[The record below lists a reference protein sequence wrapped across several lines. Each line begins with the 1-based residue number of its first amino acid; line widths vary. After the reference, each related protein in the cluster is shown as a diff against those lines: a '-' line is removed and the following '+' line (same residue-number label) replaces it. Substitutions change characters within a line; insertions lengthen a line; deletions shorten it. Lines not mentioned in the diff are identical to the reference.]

1 MRKKSKIIA
10 GGILITSVIGATSFA
25 IIDPYNILSNKNVKT
40 PEQSRK
46 LEKSNNKEKEDID
59 NKKDENNMNLNGIK
73 DGTYLGEAKGYG
85 GNIKVKVTIESGKI
99 KNIEVLSHSETPKY
113 YENGSKVIGSIIKAN
128 STDVD
133 AVSGATLT
141 SNGIKNAVRD
151 ALSKAG
157 FNVSKDNKEVS
168 LDSNSAKSRPV
179 ASSNMVSNV
188 KSVDLKEYK
197 IKDGEYIGEAIG
209 FKGNVRVKVII
220 SGGKLSDVKVIS
232 HNDDAEFFNKA
243 KSVIIKILRNQGTAG
258 VDTVSGATYSSR
270 GIINAVNSA
279 LNKVAKESNGISNAI
294 RISENNNIP
303 RRNNTPQINIKNI
316 IKDALKR
323 NNISV
328 DENKNGNINLREH
341 KFKDGEYIGEANGF
355 KGNVKVK
362 VIIKNGTLV
371 NIEIINHN
379 DDEEFFNN
387 ARRLIF
393 KILKNQGTTGV
404 DTVSGATYS
413 SKGIINSVNRAL
425 SKAVNKDITIQDT
438 IVQSKGDK
446 VKENVGIKDIAAP
459 NDNVTPKENQVI
471 SKDKKESG
479 NSVKYLD
486 GSYKVAGIGF
496 TGNPIKSVV
505 TFENNKIK
513 SIDVGTIESG
523 DFGDNEPFRPIAIK
537 VVDHILIDNG
547 GKSIND
553 LILHGEIVDKIF
565 KSNKY
570 YEIGKTLIGDYAEEL
585 KKVYVGEGGRIT
597 HEKISSVVKKY
608 MKAKNNAIVLDSV
621 SGATFSA
628 IGIAKSVKDA
638 MNKSANDYETG
649 NIVNDLKIKTPS
661 EKRMYVDFEYSAKDK
676 KLDLSNL
683 KVIMSMRDGKEKE
696 ISYDKFK
703 ENDIE
708 VHDRETGKAIT
719 NGMDLSSYESGH
731 GIYATIKHKKSLY
744 TDTLLIIPR
753 FFDKIDTNHLTGM
766 EYSIDNGTS
775 WKALSSLEMNEKN
788 INFYQTIKL
797 PKEFKGKDISLRVVS
812 TNKNTYLLKPEKFGQ
827 SLNVEKG
834 KYDLI
839 TNEEDRLS
847 NHNLRERYRIVFE
860 FIENYG
866 NVNKEIELNNKDI
879 KYLDGKYIGI
889 GKGWTNDPIKSEVIF
904 ENNKIKSIEVATKE
918 SGDYGDDDDYRDKA
932 IKVVNLLKN
941 DPEKTINDILLLD
954 QIAGKI
960 VESGNYYEKGK
971 ELIGDYAEKLKAVEK
986 DTFLGPR
993 VKTYS
998 IVAKY
1003 LKDHKDAIV
1012 FDVVSGATFSA
1023 KGIVKSVKDAM
1034 DKAANDYKTGNIINN
1049 LNIKSPSNK
1058 NMRVDKKEKLDL
1070 SNLKIAI
1077 SMRDGKE
1084 KEIGYNELKEN
1095 GIEIYEEET
1104 KKPIYNG
1111 MDLSSYEKNHAI
1123 CAVVE
1128 HKNSLNKDKL
1138 IITPEIIDKNYIT
1151 RMEYSVDNGVTW
1163 NMISD
1168 LKKMNNSNNIH
1179 FNQELKISKEDEGK
1193 VLLRAVSINGDKYE
1207 LNLKEKID
1215 GPNGYY
1221 IFEPSKDDKAK
1232 NKHVANGFNISFKFI
1247 NTTDNNIATSLEK
1260 VSYAR
1265 IYLNDSVI
1273 YKQYQGKLKVGQ
1285 KIDWTGAKFKFKNS
1299 EQESIKDLFTED
1311 EIKNLKN
1318 SEAFNK
1324 EGYFDYED
1332 LEKLGITISPNQN
1345 SEATAD
1351 LNVTLTYK
1359 GKTFKVK
1366 GGGING
1372 DDDFIGILIEK

>member
-25 IIDPYNILSNKNVKT
+25 IIDPYNIVSNKNVKT
-40 PEQSRK
+40 PEQGRK

-59 NKKDENNMNLNGIK
+59 NKKDESNMNLNGIK

-85 GNIKVKVTIESGKI
+85 GNIKVKVTIESEKI

-113 YENGSKVIGSIIKAN
+113 YENGSKVIGNIIKAN

-157 FNVSKDNKEVS
+157 FNVSKDNNEVS
-168 LDSNSAKSRPV
+168 VASNSAKSRSV
-179 ASSNMVSNV
+179 SSNNMVKNI
-188 KSVDLKEYK
+188 DLKEYK

-209 FKGNVRVKVII
+209 FKGNVKVKVII

-243 KSVIIKILRNQGTAG
+243 KSVIIKILKNQGTAG

-279 LNKVAKESNGISNAI
+279 LNKVAKESNGIFNTI
-294 RISENNNIP
+294 KIFENDNIP
-303 RRNNTPQINIKNI
+303 RKDNNPKFNVKDIVKEALHQKSISIN
-316 IKDALKR
+316 KDD
-323 NNISV
+323 NISS
-328 DENKNGNINLREH
+328 REH
-341 KFKDGEYIGEANGF
+341 TFKDGEYIGEANGF

-387 ARRLIF
+387 AKRLIF

-425 SKAVNKDITIQDT
+425 NKAVNKNITNQDT

-446 VKENVGIKDIAAP
+446 VKENVDIKDIETL
-459 NDNVTPKENQVI
+459 NDKITQKENQEI
-471 SKDKKESG
+471 SKDRKESSK
-479 NSVKYLD
+479 SVKYLD
-486 GSYKVAGIGF
+486 GSYKVVGIGF
-496 TGNPIKSVV
+496 TGKPIKSVV

-523 DFGDNEPFRPIAIK
+523 DFGDNSPFRPIAIK
-537 VVDHILIDNG
+537 VVDHILSDNG

-565 KSNKY
+565 KSNNY
-570 YEIGKTLIGDYAEEL
+570 YEIGKVLIGDYAGEL
-585 KKVYVGEGGRIT
+585 KEIYASEGRIA

-608 MKAKNNAIVLDSV
+608 MKAKNNSTVLDSV

-661 EKRMYVDFEYSAKDK
+661 EKRMYADFVYSAKDK

-683 KVIMSMRDGKEKE
+683 KVIISMRDGKEKE

-708 VHDRETGKAIT
+708 IHDRETGKAIT

-766 EYSIDNGTS
+766 EYSIDNGAS

-812 TNKNTYLLKPEKFGQ
+812 TNKNTYLLKLEKSGQ
-827 SLNVEKG
+827 SLKVEKG

-839 TNEEDRLS
+839 TNEEDRLR
-847 NHNLRERYRIVFE
+847 NHNLRNLYRIVFE
-860 FIENYG
+860 FIENADSHK
-866 NVNKEIELNNKDI
+866 KEKESNKDV

-889 GKGWTNDPIKSEVIF
+889 GKGWTSNPIKSEVIF

-971 ELIGDYAEKLKAVEK
+971 ELIGDYAENLKGVEK
-986 DTFLGPR
+986 NTFLGPR
-993 VKTYS
+993 VETYS

-1003 LKDHKDAIV
+1003 LKEHKEATV

-1049 LNIKSPSNK
+1049 LKIKSPSNK

-1070 SNLKIAI
+1070 SNLKIVI

-1104 KKPIYNG
+1104 KKTIYNG
-1111 MDLSSYEKNHAI
+1111 MDLSSYERNHAI
-1123 CAVVE
+1123 SAVIE

-1138 IITPEIIDKNYIT
+1138 IIIPEIIDKNYIT
-1151 RMEYSVDNGVTW
+1151 GMEYSVDNGVTW
-1163 NMISD
+1163 KNISD
-1168 LKKMNNSNNIH
+1168 LKKINNSNNIH

-1193 VLLRAVSINGDKYE
+1193 VLLRAVSINGYKYK

-1215 GPNGYY
+1215 GPNGYC
-1221 IFEPSKDDKAK
+1221 IFEPSNDDKAK
-1232 NKHVANGFNISFKFI
+1232 NKHVANGFNISFKFT
-1247 NTTDNNIATSLEK
+1247 NTTDNNVATSLEK

-1299 EQESIKDLFTED
+1299 EQESIKDLFTEA

-1318 SEAFNK
+1318 SNSYKK

-1345 SEATAD
+1345 SEVTTD

-1372 DDDFIGILIEK
+1372 DDDFVGILIEK

>member
-25 IIDPYNILSNKNVKT
+25 IIDPYNILSNKNMKI

-85 GNIKVKVTIESGKI
+85 GNIKVKVIIESGKI

-113 YENGSKVIGSIIKAN
+113 YENGSKVIGNIIRAN

-151 ALSKAG
+151 AISKAG

-168 LDSNSAKSRPV
+168 VASNSAKSRPV
-179 ASSNMVSNV
+179 SSNNMVKNI
-188 KSVDLKEYK
+188 DLKEYK

-209 FKGNVRVKVII
+209 FKGNVKVKVII

-279 LNKVAKESNGISNAI
+279 LNKVAKESNGIFNTI
-294 RISENNNIP
+294 KIFENDNIP
-303 RRNNTPQINIKNI
+303 R
-316 IKDALKR
+316 KDSNPKFNVKDIVKEALHQKSISIDKDD
-323 NNISV
+323 NISS
-328 DENKNGNINLREH
+328 REH

-379 DDEEFFNN
+379 DDKEFFNN
-387 ARRLIF
+387 AKRLIF

-425 SKAVNKDITIQDT
+425 NKAVNKNITTQDT

-446 VKENVGIKDIAAP
+446 VKENVDIKDIENP
-459 NDNVTPKENQVI
+459 NDKFTQKENQEI
-471 SKDKKESG
+471 SKDNKEKESSK
-479 NSVKYLD
+479 SVKYLD
-486 GSYKVAGIGF
+486 GSYKVSGIGF
-496 TGNPIKSVV
+496 TGKPIKSVV

-513 SIDVGTIESG
+513 SIDIGTIESG

-537 VVDHILIDNG
+537 VVDHILSDNG

-565 KSNKY
+565 KSNNY
-570 YEIGKTLIGDYAEEL
+570 YEVGKNLIGDYAGEL
-585 KKVYVGEGGRIT
+585 KGIYVSGRIA

-608 MKAKNNAIVLDSV
+608 MKAKNSSTVLDSV

-638 MNKSANDYETG
+638 MNKSANDYETD
-649 NIVNDLKIKTPS
+649 NIVNELKIKTPS
-661 EKRMYVDFEYSAKDK
+661 EKRIYVDLVYSTKDK

-683 KVIMSMRDGKEKE
+683 KVIISMRDGKEKE

-708 VHDRETGKAIT
+708 IHDKETGKAIT

-731 GIYATIKHKKSLY
+731 GIYATIKHKKSLS

-753 FFDKIDTNHLTGM
+753 FFDKMDTNHLTRM

-812 TNKNTYLLKPEKFGQ
+812 TNKNTYLLKPEKSGQ
-827 SLNVEKG
+827 SLKVEKE

-847 NHNLRERYRIVFE
+847 NHNLRDRYRIVFE
-860 FIENYG
+860 FIENSG

-889 GKGWTNDPIKSEVIF
+889 GKGWTSDPIKSKVIF
-904 ENNKIKSIEVATKE
+904 ENNKIKNITIE
-918 SGDYGDDDDYRDKA
+918 DFPDDIECRDKA
-932 IKVVNLLKN
+932 EKVIPLLKEN
-941 DPEKTINDILLLD
+941 PENIINDMLLLD
-954 QIAGKI
+954 EIAGKI
-960 VESGNYYEKGK
+960 VSSDNYYEKGK
-971 ELIGDYAEKLKAVEK
+971 ELIGNYAENLNGFEK
-986 DTFLGPR
+986 NTF
-993 VKTYS
+993 VT
-998 IVAKY
+998 VAKY
-1003 LKDHKDAIV
+1003 LREQKKAAV
-1012 FDVVSGATFSA
+1012 FDVVSGATYSA
-1023 KGIVKSVKDAM
+1023 KGIVRSVKDAM
-1034 DKAANDYKTGNIINN
+1034 DKSANDYKTGNIINN
-1049 LNIKSPSNK
+1049 LKIKSPSNK

-1070 SNLKIAI
+1070 SNLKIVI

-1104 KKPIYNG
+1104 KKLY
-1111 MDLSSYEKNHAI
+1111 
-1123 CAVVE
+1123 
-1128 HKNSLNKDKL
+1128 
-1138 IITPEIIDKNYIT
+1138 T
-1151 RMEYSVDNGVTW
+1151 MEW
-1163 NMISD
+1163 I
-1168 LKKMNNSNNIH
+1168 
-1179 FNQELKISKEDEGK
+1179 
-1193 VLLRAVSINGDKYE
+1193 
-1207 LNLKEKID
+1207 
-1215 GPNGYY
+1215 
-1221 IFEPSKDDKAK
+1221 
-1232 NKHVANGFNISFKFI
+1232 
-1247 NTTDNNIATSLEK
+1247 
-1260 VSYAR
+1260 
-1265 IYLNDSVI
+1265 
-1273 YKQYQGKLKVGQ
+1273 
-1285 KIDWTGAKFKFKNS
+1285 
-1299 EQESIKDLFTED
+1299 
-1311 EIKNLKN
+1311 
-1318 SEAFNK
+1318 
-1324 EGYFDYED
+1324 
-1332 LEKLGITISPNQN
+1332 
-1345 SEATAD
+1345 
-1351 LNVTLTYK
+1351 
-1359 GKTFKVK
+1359 
-1366 GGGING
+1366 
-1372 DDDFIGILIEK
+1372 

>member
-25 IIDPYNILSNKNVKT
+25 IIDPYNILSNKNMKI

-85 GNIKVKVTIESGKI
+85 GNIKVKVIIESGKI

-113 YENGSKVIGSIIKAN
+113 YENGSKVIGNIIRAN

-151 ALSKAG
+151 AISKAG

-168 LDSNSAKSRPV
+168 VASNSAKSRPV
-179 ASSNMVSNV
+179 SSNNMVKNI
-188 KSVDLKEYK
+188 DLKEYK

-209 FKGNVRVKVII
+209 FKGNVKVKVII

-279 LNKVAKESNGISNAI
+279 LNKVAKESNGIFNTI
-294 RISENNNIP
+294 KIFENDNIP
-303 RRNNTPQINIKNI
+303 R
-316 IKDALKR
+316 KDSNPKFNVKDIVKEALHQKSISIDKDD
-323 NNISV
+323 NISS
-328 DENKNGNINLREH
+328 REH

-379 DDEEFFNN
+379 DDKEFFNN
-387 ARRLIF
+387 AKRLIF

-425 SKAVNKDITIQDT
+425 NKAVNKNITTQDT

-446 VKENVGIKDIAAP
+446 VKENVDIKDIENP
-459 NDNVTPKENQVI
+459 NDKFTQKENQEI
-471 SKDKKESG
+471 SKDNKEKESSK
-479 NSVKYLD
+479 SVKYLD
-486 GSYKVAGIGF
+486 GSYKVSGIGF
-496 TGNPIKSVV
+496 TGKPIKSVV

-513 SIDVGTIESG
+513 SIDIGTIESG

-537 VVDHILIDNG
+537 VVDHILSDNG

-565 KSNKY
+565 KSNNY
-570 YEIGKTLIGDYAEEL
+570 YEVGKNLIGDYAGEL
-585 KKVYVGEGGRIT
+585 KGIYVSGRIA

-608 MKAKNNAIVLDSV
+608 MKAKNSSTVLDSV

-638 MNKSANDYETG
+638 MNKSANDYETD
-649 NIVNDLKIKTPS
+649 NIVNELKIKTPS
-661 EKRMYVDFEYSAKDK
+661 EKRIYVDLVYSTKDK

-683 KVIMSMRDGKEKE
+683 KVIISMRDGKEKE

-708 VHDRETGKAIT
+708 IHDKETGKAIT
-719 NGMDLSSYESGH
+719 NGMDLSSYE
-731 GIYATIKHKKSLY
+731 
-744 TDTLLIIPR
+744 R
-753 FFDKIDTNHLTGM
+753 
-766 EYSIDNGTS
+766 
-775 WKALSSLEMNEKN
+775 
-788 INFYQTIKL
+788 
-797 PKEFKGKDISLRVVS
+797 
-812 TNKNTYLLKPEKFGQ
+812 
-827 SLNVEKG
+827 
-834 KYDLI
+834 
-839 TNEEDRLS
+839 
-847 NHNLRERYRIVFE
+847 
-860 FIENYG
+860 
-866 NVNKEIELNNKDI
+866 
-879 KYLDGKYIGI
+879 
-889 GKGWTNDPIKSEVIF
+889 
-904 ENNKIKSIEVATKE
+904 
-918 SGDYGDDDDYRDKA
+918 
-932 IKVVNLLKN
+932 
-941 DPEKTINDILLLD
+941 
-954 QIAGKI
+954 
-960 VESGNYYEKGK
+960 
-971 ELIGDYAEKLKAVEK
+971 
-986 DTFLGPR
+986 
-993 VKTYS
+993 
-998 IVAKY
+998 
-1003 LKDHKDAIV
+1003 
-1012 FDVVSGATFSA
+1012 
-1023 KGIVKSVKDAM
+1023 
-1034 DKAANDYKTGNIINN
+1034 
-1049 LNIKSPSNK
+1049 
-1058 NMRVDKKEKLDL
+1058 
-1070 SNLKIAI
+1070 
-1077 SMRDGKE
+1077 
-1084 KEIGYNELKEN
+1084 
-1095 GIEIYEEET
+1095 
-1104 KKPIYNG
+1104 
-1111 MDLSSYEKNHAI
+1111 NHAI
-1123 CAVVE
+1123 CAVIE

-1138 IITPEIIDKNYIT
+1138 IIIPEIIDKNYIT
-1151 RMEYSVDNGVTW
+1151 GMEYSVDNGVTW
-1163 NMISD
+1163 KNISG

-1179 FNQELKISKEDEGK
+1179 FNQELKISKEDERK
-1193 VLLRAVSINGDKYE
+1193 VLLRAVSINGDKYG
-1207 LNLKEKID
+1207 LNLKEKIE
-1215 GPNGYY
+1215 GPNGYC

-1232 NKHVANGFNISFKFI
+1232 NKHVANGFNISFKFT
-1247 NTTDNNIATSLEK
+1247 NTTDNNVATSLEK

-1318 SEAFNK
+1318 SNSYKK
-1324 EGYFDYED
+1324 EGYFNYED

-1345 SEATAD
+1345 SEVTTD

-1372 DDDFIGILIEK
+1372 DDDFVGIILEKQEK